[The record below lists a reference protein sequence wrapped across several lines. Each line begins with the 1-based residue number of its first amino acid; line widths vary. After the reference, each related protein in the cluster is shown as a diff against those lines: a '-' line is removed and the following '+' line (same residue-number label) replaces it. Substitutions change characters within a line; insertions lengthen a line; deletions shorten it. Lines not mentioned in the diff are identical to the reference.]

1 MPTRA
6 RSLAVIRCAMLVDD
20 DQQVRSALRRYLERR
35 GWLVLEA
42 ESAEVALQLLVRDAV
57 RVDVVLVDMH
67 LGGATGSEL
76 CAVIA
81 KLRPALVKR
90 LIVASGDVLTALEEM
105 AREELSCP
113 VLAKPFELDELDRL
127 LDDVVAAA

>member
-1 MPTRA
+1 
-6 RSLAVIRCAMLVDD
+6 MLVDD
-20 DQQVRSALRRYLERR
+20 DQQVRFALRRYLERR

-42 ESAEVALQLLVRDAV
+42 ASAEVALQLLVRDAV

-67 LGGATGSEL
+67 LGGTTGSEL
-76 CAVIA
+76 CAKIA

-90 LIVASGDVLTALEEM
+90 LIVASGDALTAVEEM
-105 AREELSCP
+105 VRESLPCP